1 MPTKRKAS
9 AGAKKSKPLSERK
22 APPAVLSKGGTLE
35 FVPLSPAWY
44 SWSVSG
50 HKYGATVSWNVHN
63 WQLVAEFALTRFS
76 FTLAF
81 GLGPVSGHVAYYF

>member
-9 AGAKKSKPLSERK
+9 AGAKSRK
-22 APPAVLSKGGTLE
+22 APPAILSKDG
-35 FVPLSPAWY
+35 FIPLSPAWY

-63 WQLVAEFALTRFS
+63 LQLVAEFALTRYS

-81 GLGPVSGHVAYYF
+81 GLGPVSGHVAYYFD

>member
-9 AGAKKSKPLSERK
+9 AGAKSRK
-22 APPAVLSKGGTLE
+22 ARIAAFANDGFS
-35 FVPLSPAWY
+35 PLSPAWY

-63 WQLVAEFALTRFS
+63 WQLVAEFTLTRYQFA
-76 FTLAF
+76 LAF